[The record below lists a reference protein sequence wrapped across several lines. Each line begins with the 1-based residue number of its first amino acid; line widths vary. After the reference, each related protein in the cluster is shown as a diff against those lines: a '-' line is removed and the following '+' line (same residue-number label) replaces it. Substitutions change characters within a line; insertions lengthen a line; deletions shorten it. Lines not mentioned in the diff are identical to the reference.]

1 MVRPDRRVL
10 AFAATPTDALRSG
23 AAGPLAQALAALGL
37 LALAAACEP
46 LVLIGG
52 SAPPRPE
59 LRRQPNGPIDL
70 LFVVDNSGSMLEEQ
84 GALSRS
90 IFREDC
96 PILDLNAVPAALLN
110 PEAGLLEEL
119 ASVCGISQILAA
131 YDRDFRVGVITT
143 DINACDN
150 LTEFESPEHR
160 PQRGCLQPVPST
172 REKVIS
178 RSDSDLIR
186 KFREL
191 VAGLGNRGSP
201 AERGLDA
208 VDLFLRADD
217 VTEGCEGDRDQ
228 LLRPEAEL
236 LLVFVSDEDDCSH
249 DETME
254 ALPDHSEVCAQ
265 DLDWF
270 RRNHP
275 DRCYGSANLLT
286 DVGVYA
292 ERFRAFK
299 GEGRADF
306 VRAMVVGGAVA
317 RSGAFVA
324 RGCRAEDDAISEGCW
339 ESGGLSN
346 FTGPVDICGEET
358 AAEREFQPC
367 CTADAARRYF
377 ELAELMNGQG
387 ASICAA
393 DYVADLVRFLDL
405 TEDDG

>member
-1 MVRPDRRVL
+1 MVRSDRRGV
-10 AFAATPTDALRSG
+10 AFAPTPIDALRPG
-23 AAGPLAQALAALGL
+23 AAGPMAQALAALLL
-37 LALAAACEP
+37 LALATACEP

-59 LRRQPNGPIDL
+59 LPRQPSGPIDL

-143 DINACDN
+143 DVNACDN

-201 AERGLDA
+201 VERGLDA

-217 VTEGCEGDRDQ
+217 VALGCEGDRDL

-236 LLVFVSDEDDCSH
+236 LIIFVSDEDDCSH
-249 DETME
+249 NE
-254 ALPDHSEVCAQ
+254 AWEELPDHSEVCAQ

-270 RRNHP
+270 ARNNAAS
-275 DRCYGSANLLT
+275 CYGAAGLLAN
-286 DVGVYA
+286 VGGYA

-299 GEGRADF
+299 GAGREDF
-306 VRAMVVGGAVA
+306 VRAAVVGGAVP
-317 RSGAFVA
+317 RSDAFIA
-324 RGCRAEDDAISEGCW
+324 RGCRAEDELISEGCW

-346 FTGPVDICGEET
+346 FTGPVDICGETT
-358 AAEREFQPC
+358 AAERAFQPC
-367 CTADAARRYF
+367 CTADAAHRYF

-387 ASICAA
+387 ASICAP